1 MLSKVKEVKEKIESG
16 IESNLNALMDRIT
29 ERVEMKVVKSQLSC
43 LLEKIRREREE
54 YERAV

>member
-54 YERAV
+54 YERVV